1 MSLKTAAIA
10 VLFSALTCFAAPRS
24 VHPSAK
30 QFSAGQLAK
39 SVHPSA
45 EQDGWINLFNGK
57 DLSGWHLRNP
67 NGPNLWKVENGVYTT
82 AAKGTDLQTDRDF
95 YNFQLHVEFKVAAG
109 SNSGVYM
116 RDRYELQLFDSFG
129 KQPEEGGS
137 GALYHRRPPSVNAS
151 KPAGEWETL
160 DITFVKQRLTVYQNG
175 RKIHDNIDVG
185 PKGTGASSN
194 RDDAPGPLRLQGD
207 HGQVWFRNVK
217 IRPVSE
223 EEGAKLLL
231 K

>member
-1 MSLKTAAIA
+1 MRLKTSSTA
-10 VLFSALTCFAAPRS
+10 VLFFALTCFAAP
-24 VHPSAK
+24 K
-30 QFSAGQLAK
+30 D
-39 SVHPSA
+39 
-45 EQDGWINLFNGK
+45 EGWINLFNGK
-57 DLSGWHLRNP
+57 DLSGWHLRKP
-67 NGPNLWKVENGVYTT
+67 DGPNLWKVENGVYTT

-95 YNFQLHVEFKVAAG
+95 YNFQLHVEFKLSAG

-116 RDRYELQLFDSFG
+116 RDRYELQLFDSYG

-137 GALYHRRPPSVNAS
+137 GALYHRKPPSVNAS

-160 DITFVKQRLTVYQNG
+160 DLTFVKQRLTVYQNG

-217 IRPVSE
+217 IHPVSE